1 MVEFLKVATP
11 LMAIVSM
18 CLVLAGLVPSLRRS
32 KAFNFLCGESSFV
45 TAMAYGSL
53 AGSAE
58 SVSFYNLMAVLWFIA
73 ATIKFAHA
81 TFVAAE

>member
-73 ATIKFAHA
+73 SSVKFAHSA
-81 TFVAAE
+81 WLTS